1 MQVKPRYPL
10 APAPARLPA
19 PAPAYPGA
27 PALHRAS
34 LLILGW
40 SLVAPILLFA
50 IFHAYGFDDPYI
62 TYRYA
67 VNLAAGQGFVY
78 NPGERVLST
87 TAPLYAL
94 LLAPFAAPGLDV
106 PLISNLIGCVSL
118 GAGALAL
125 WRLGSLAGMPVA
137 GGVAALLY
145 PLSPYLVL
153 TLGAETAFFMALTLW
168 GFVAL
173 AAGYPAAAGLLLAGA
188 TLTRADAALAA
199 VIGGSALLLEAARA
213 KLRRDGPAS
222 PARLSAHGIDT
233 PGAARESSGEHPRKP
248 SPLPNDG
255 TAAPQ
260 ASPAGRWVGRI
271 PPLLRFSGAY
281 LLIVAPFLGVA
292 WIYFGTPL
300 PATLGVKRS
309 QAHIPGSRSYLAGL
323 GQQLAG
329 LAQRPLFWPLLGL
342 VPPGLMI
349 GLWRRGPLL
358 LPLVWG
364 GLHALAYGLLG
375 VTAYF
380 WYYGPAALALI
391 TTAALGA
398 EALVAWLRP
407 WRRAWASAIVVS
419 TLVGMI
425 LAAQGL
431 ALARMASHPDP
442 RLPLYRAAGQ
452 WLASSTTSDDRVGAL
467 EVGVIG
473 YYSGRPMVDFA
484 GLIQPEVART
494 FEAGGGYEAAARR
507 AVAAY
512 RPAYLVNQE
521 AAMPLV
527 SNDPDLAA
535 RCVGVAEFPDPR
547 YPTPLTIYRC
557 AW

>member
-1 MQVKPRYPL
+1 MKPRYP
-10 APAPARLPA
+10 PAL
-19 PAPAYPGA
+19 APAYPGA
-27 PALHRAS
+27 PVLHRAG

-40 SLVAPILLFA
+40 SLAVPILLFA
-50 IFHAYGFDDPYI
+50 IFHTYGFDDPYI

-67 VNLAAGQGFVY
+67 MNLAAGHGFVY

-94 LLAPFAAPGLDV
+94 LLAPFAALGLDV

-153 TLGAETAFFMALTLW
+153 TLGAETTFFMALTLW
-168 GFVAL
+168 GFVTL
-173 AAGYPAAAGLLLAGA
+173 ATGHPAAAGLLLAGA

-199 VIGGSALLLEAARA
+199 VIGGSALLLEAASA
-213 KLRRDGPAS
+213 KLRQDGPAL
-222 PARLSAHGIDT
+222 PARLSTHKTDT
-233 PGAARESSGEHPRKP
+233 SGATREPPGEPPRKP
-248 SPLPNDG
+248 FPLADDG
-255 TAAPQ
+255 TAAPHV
-260 ASPAGRWVGRI
+260 PLAGRWVGRI

-281 LLIVAPFLGVA
+281 LLIVAPFLGAA
-292 WIYFGTPL
+292 WIYFGAPL

-309 QAHIPGSRSYLAGL
+309 QAHLPGSRSYLAGL

-329 LAQRPLFWPLLGL
+329 LGQRPLFWPLLGL
-342 VPPGLMI
+342 APPGLMM
-349 GLWRRGPLL
+349 GLRQQGPLL

-364 GLHALAYGLLG
+364 GLHALAYSLLG

-391 TTAALGA
+391 TAAALGA

-407 WRRAWASAIVVS
+407 WRRAWASAVVVS
-419 TLVGMI
+419 ALVGLI

-431 ALARMASHPDP
+431 ALARMATHPDP

-452 WLASSTTSDDRVGAL
+452 WLAASTTPDSRVGAL

-473 YYSGRPMVDFA
+473 YYGGRPMVDFA

-494 FEAGGGYEAAARR
+494 FETGGGYEAAARR
-507 AVAAY
+507 AVAVY

-521 AAMPLV
+521 TAMPLI

-535 RCVGVAEFPDPR
+535 RCAVVAEFPDPR